1 VGESDAAQAGVEA
14 GRAAVFL
21 DRDGTII
28 EEVEYLAD
36 PEGVQ
41 LLPGAVEGLTL
52 LQEAGFALIVV
63 TNQSGIARGFYS
75 EMEYEAVARKLA
87 DLLAVE
93 GLRLDSTRFCPHHP
107 ERSGDCLCRKPGT
120 GMHRAAAEDL
130 DLDTTRSFFIG
141 DRIRDL
147 LPALELG
154 GEGIL
159 VRTGYGSQEE
169 EDLPPGFRVADDL
182 LQAAQKI
189 VLPS

>member
-1 VGESDAAQAGVEA
+1 MPEREVSQAGAEA

-36 PEGVQ
+36 PKDVQ
-41 LLPGAVEGLTL
+41 LIPGAVEGLTL

-107 ERSGDCLCRKPGT
+107 ERSGDCPCRKPGT
-120 GMHRAAAEDL
+120 GMHRAATEDL
-130 DLDTTRSFFIG
+130 GLDTTRSYFIG
-141 DRIRDL
+141 DRLRDL

-154 GEGIL
+154 GKGIL

-169 EDLPPGFRVADDL
+169 EGLPPAFQVADDL
-182 LQAAQKI
+182 LQAARLI
-189 VLPS
+189 VPG